1 LQSFLIWVKAITE
14 DWFSCRFGRKTSFT
28 LGAAFFIVGSFFCT
42 FSPWY
47 SLFLAG
53 RFALG
58 AASSGLFYPAFTM
71 SEFVTIYYTSLISF
85 FVIILVVENI
95 CLKHRSWM
103 SIAFSASYPVG
114 MIILAIVG
122 YVIQPWRHLQL
133 ALTIPSLLLILN
145 C

>member
-1 LQSFLIWVKAITE
+1 MGLSLEIT
-14 DWFSCRFGRKTSFT
+14 DNYYPDRFGRKASFT

-71 SEFVTIYYTSLISF
+71 SKSLPNYNF
-85 FVIILVVENI
+85 NF
-95 CLKHRSWM
+95 RS
-103 SIAFSASYPVG
+103 Y
-114 MIILAIVG
+114 
-122 YVIQPWRHLQL
+122 
-133 ALTIPSLLLILN
+133 
-145 C
+145 